1 MGYISLLTA
10 LLSGLA
16 CSKDNPTGP
25 IIPDDTTP
33 PVISNFQQQV
43 NSYNAK
49 FTWVTDEDARY
60 DVDYKSDSIPEITK
74 TTYSTNHSATLP
86 DLEPGKS
93 YTVEITVYDR
103 NDNKRTR
110 TENITT
116 LPPPDT
122 TAPTIS
128 NLTLE
133 TSNEGDENPFIK
145 FTYTTN
151 EPTADSIYVENA
163 GKIYPLG
170 ETTSKTAHSFMFS
183 DPAADSAN
191 ITLVAIDEAGNS
203 SRRDTSAVVD
213 AAERYGL
220 IVDLLDD
227 WGREDEQAFKAF
239 LEDLGYS
246 VNYIMGDANTTP
258 TMSDIV
264 SEISKIKEKTDPNDE
279 IVFSISTHSGG
290 TQGENYKLK
299 IAGGFFD
306 PKDILNNF
314 NSGDYGKLLFIPE
327 ACKGKIVIDRT
338 STPNSVS
345 LSATWDTGQA
355 TPFFNN
361 TYGTPI
367 GVIPSFEKNPTIT
380 VSELFTEL
388 YNDYWT
394 TLQLYHP
401 FLGIKG
407 DPAEPPGKYQASS
420 DIAGN
425 IHGYSEWLD
434 RRAFR
439 IPELREK

>member
-1 MGYISLLTA
+1 MLCI
-10 LLSGLA
+10 LSSG
-16 CSKDNPTGP
+16 CSDSGPTEP
-25 IIPDDTTP
+25 VVPEDTTP
-33 PVISNFQQQV
+33 PVISNYSEDV
-43 NSYNAK
+43 TYNEANLS
-49 FTWVTDEDARY
+49 WETDEEARIE
-60 DVDYKSDSIPEITK
+60 VDYSGDSKPEISDSAYRK
-74 TTYSTNHSATLP
+74 THSAHIT
-86 DLEPGKS
+86 DLEPEKTYNIIIKAYDKS
-93 YTVEITVYDR
+93 GNV
-103 NDNKRTR
+103 
-110 TENITT
+110 TEKKISFTT
-116 LPPPDT
+116 PEPPDT

-133 TSNEGDENPFIK
+133 ISEDGAEDPFIK
-145 FTYTTN
+145 IKYVTD
-151 EPTADSIYVENA
+151 EPSVDSIYVENA

>member
-220 IVDLLDD
+220 IVTTGDSPD
-227 WGREDEQAFKAF
+227 WAVEDEKAFKDF
-239 LEDLGYS
+239 LEERGHNVTYLKGETE
-246 VNYIMGDANTTP
+246 TTP
-258 TMSDIV
+258 TKA
-264 SEISKIKEKTDPNDE
+264 EITYAISQIKEKTDPNDE
-279 IVFSISTHSGG
+279 VVFVLGAHSSPDKSGEISIGGEWIGPEEIVN
-290 TQGENYKLK
+290 QWNE
-299 IAGGFFD
+299 D
-306 PKDILNNF
+306 
-314 NSGDYGKLLFIPE
+314 DYGIIKYFATSCTSKL
-327 ACKGKIVIDRT
+327 VIDRT
-338 STPNSVS
+338 SMPRSINMGP
-345 LSATWDTGQA
+345 AWDKFPA
-355 TPFFNN
+355 MPFFNK
-361 TYGTPI
+361 TYGTIAGIIPEFNNKPDITI
-367 GVIPSFEKNPTIT
+367 G
-380 VSELFTEL
+380 ELFTEL

-394 TLQLYHP
+394 TLQKYHP
-401 FLGIKG
+401 FLGIK
-407 DPAEPPGKYQASS
+407 DNPAEPPGEYQAYS
-420 DIAGN
+420 DKDGN